1 MMTWSRASSG
11 VVAVIDKVVDLWH
24 SISYSAYLVTEGRR
38 RNVRRSGGSK
48 VGRHFPRLCHPSGT
62 TYRPHTHRSWPGQ
75 GCATGLGCLIP
86 LPQPCPGH
94 DLWMC
99 GR

>member
-1 MMTWSRASSG
+1 MMTSRASSG

-48 VGRHFPRLCHPSGT
+48 VGRHFPRLCHPSGPRNGSRMSHPVAAALP
-62 TYRPHTHRSWPGQ
+62 RP
-75 GCATGLGCLIP
+75 
-86 LPQPCPGH
+86 
-94 DLWMC
+94 
-99 GR
+99 